1 MSRILTFSLA
11 GEEYGVD
18 IRVVHEIISAL
29 PITRVPM
36 TPERVRGVIN
46 LRGSVIPVID
56 LKPEFDLPVEE
67 GEFCIVVVRVNGID
81 VGVVVDR
88 VSDVVELGEDA
99 IQPVPEFGGDRR
111 SECLLGLAHV
121 GQRLCLIIDIERA
134 LLDGVAR

>member
-1 MSRILTFSLA
+1 MNRVLTFSLA

-56 LKPEFDLPVEE
+56 LKPEFNLPPAT
-67 GEFCIVVVRVNGID
+67 GDFCIVVVRVNGID
-81 VGVVVDR
+81 VGIVVDR
-88 VSDVVELGEDA
+88 VSDVVELAEGA
-99 IQPVPEFGGDRR
+99 VQPVPEFGGDRR
-111 SECLLGLAHV
+111 AECLSGIAHV
-121 GQRLCLIIDIERA
+121 GERLCLLIDIERA